1 MHEWVNSVMGGGREG
16 LYEAMLILCS
26 CIDGPM

>member
-1 MHEWVNSVMGGGREG
+1 MDEWVNSVMGGREG

>member
-1 MHEWVNSVMGGGREG
+1 MDEWVNSVMGDREG
-16 LYEAMLILCS
+16 LYDTMLILCS